1 MRGPE
6 FPAKQKGQT
15 MSNRYGHDPLDEPE
29 RHISRYQ
36 RAKARLNRPD
46 PAESGAAKA
55 PIINP
60 AKFEGPKAPIKPAEK
75 PARKGGPL
83 PSDFVWFNYPLED

>member
-1 MRGPE
+1 
-6 FPAKQKGQT
+6 

-36 RAKARLNRPD
+36 RAKNKLNREQPKS
-46 PAESGAAKA
+46 AESGAAKA
-55 PIINP
+55 R
-60 AKFEGPKAPIKPAEK
+60 IKPAEN

-83 PSDFVWFNYPLED
+83 PSDFVWYDYPLED